1 MIIKMIISIIAYL
14 ILAPLAGGIL
24 AGLDRKVS
32 ARMQGRVGPVSY
44 THLDVYKRQIY
55 SWP

>member
-14 ILAPLAGGIL
+14 ILAPFVGGIL

-32 ARMQGRVGPVSY
+32 ARMQGRVGPSTEAVRKRTYHSY
-44 THLDVYKRQIY
+44 
-55 SWP
+55 

>member
-14 ILAPLAGGIL
+14 ILAPFVGGIL

-32 ARMQGRVGPVSY
+32 ARMQGRVSQNRKMDPNLHFS
-44 THLDVYKRQIY
+44 
-55 SWP
+55 